1 MGLEFLNDLHRILKV
16 LCKGYVLG
24 GLVFF
29 VACENVDFDVFQE
42 EVDNVEVFAVHQ
54 AEVEDVVAGLFVHH
68 GGVST
73 SCDQHLDAL
82 EGSVG

>member
-1 MGLEFLNDLHRILKV
+1 
-16 LCKGYVLG
+16 
-24 GLVFF
+24 
-29 VACENVDFDVFQE
+29 VD
-42 EVDNVEVFAVHQ
+42 Q